1 MLQHG
6 AALLDPFFKTTHP
19 VPLILQLRV
28 MNILRNRKKK
38 FHCSRWVC
46 THHTQLGKARSLSPS
61 LRGRHLVREIW
72 ELEAS
77 LPHQEVLEVLHKVAS
92 VAVGSS
98 DKLTGIWVRD
108 WRTGDMLGVGS
119 DHMV

>member
-1 MLQHG
+1 M
-6 AALLDPFFKTTHP
+6 
-19 VPLILQLRV
+19 
-28 MNILRNRKKK
+28 
-38 FHCSRWVC
+38 
-46 THHTQLGKARSLSPS
+46 
-61 LRGRHLVREIW
+61 VREIW

-108 WRTGDMLGVGS
+108 WRTGDMVGVGS